1 MRNFTCQ
8 CGATLYFENV
18 ECLNCGR
25 ALGFDP
31 DLLAVTSLE
40 PDGEEF
46 WRAATGSRYR
56 MCRNRTMYQA
66 CNWLIPAGDDHA
78 WCRACRLNRTIP
90 DLDKPNNLKHWRTLE
105 NAKHRLLYS
114 LYSLGL
120 PVIGRDGDHR
130 HGLGFR
136 FLEDGPAPVEDER
149 GTYQRVITGH
159 SYGMITINLAE
170 ADPASRE
177 QMREQMNESY
187 RTLLGHFR
195 HESGH
200 YYWRRLITRRAHL
213 NDFRSLFGDERVD
226 YNKSLSA
233 YYSNGP
239 DPGWSR
245 HCVSAYASAHPWE
258 DWAETWAHYLHMTD
272 TLETASCYG
281 LVHALQTAESR
292 PAMDDAPD
300 QPDFYSMCSNW
311 VNLVLAMNAVNRS
324 MGQPDA
330 YPFVLS
336 SEAIE
341 KLHFVHRIVTQRNED
356 DAGGHGE

>member
-1 MRNFTCQ
+1 MRNFPCQ

-18 ECLNCGR
+18 ECLNCRR

-31 DLLAVTSLE
+31 DLLMVTSLE
-40 PDGEEF
+40 PAGADG
-46 WRAATGSRYR
+46 WRAADGTCYR
-56 MCRNRTMYQA
+56 MCRNQAMYQV
-66 CNWLIPAGDDHA
+66 CNWLIPATDSHP

-90 DLDKPNNLKHWRTLE
+90 DLDKPNNLKHWRRLE
-105 NAKHRLLYS
+105 LAKHRLLYS

-120 PVIGRDGDHR
+120 PVIGRDRDRR

-136 FLEDGPAPVEDER
+136 FLEDGPAPVDDER
-149 GTYQRVITGH
+149 GTYQRVTTGH

-177 QMREQMNESY
+177 QMRVQMNESY

-200 YYWRRLITRRAHL
+200 YYWRRLITRRARL
-213 NDFRSLFGDERVD
+213 NEFRRLFGDERVD
-226 YNKSLSA
+226 YNQSLSA
-233 YYSNGP
+233 YYGNGP
-239 DPGWSR
+239 DPYWAQ
-245 HCVSAYASAHPWE
+245 HFVSAYASAHPWE

-281 LVHALQTAESR
+281 LVHVLQGAEPQ
-292 PAMDDAPD
+292 PAVTEVPVAPD
-300 QPDFYSMCSNW
+300 FHAMCSNW
-311 VNLVLAMNAVNRS
+311 VNLALAMNALNRS
-324 MGQPDA
+324 MGQSDA

-336 SEAIE
+336 SEAIG
-341 KLHFVHRIVTQRNED
+341 KLHFVHRIVTQCKQD
-356 DAGGHGE
+356 GATGSAA